1 MANNLTVRCI
11 SALVTTLVAAGALS
25 AQAAPAGSLANVND
39 DHAHRAEVNKDSGKW
54 RRDPFI
60 GNNTKTVK
68 QQTAKTVTGIKLMPE
83 STALPEIN
91 LQGILQSGKV
101 FHALINGR
109 VVKSGDK
116 LDGVIIKEISRFQ
129 VVVQNEKREKIT
141 YDIYQG
147 RIDRG
152 KK

>member
-1 MANNLTVRCI
+1 MANNLTCKCM
-11 SALVTTLVAAGALS
+11 TTLLITLTAAGAFS
-25 AQAAPAGSLANVND
+25 AQAAPSGPLANVNG
-39 DHAHRAEVNKDSGKW
+39 DHAHRYEVKADSGKW

-60 GNNTKTVK
+60 GNETKSAR
-68 QQTAKTVTGIKLMPE
+68 QQTAKTVPGIKMMPE
-83 STALPEIN
+83 PSALPEIN

-116 LDGVIIKEISRFQ
+116 LDSITIKEISRFQ
-129 VVVQNEKREKIT
+129 VVVQSEKKEKIT

>member
-1 MANNLTVRCI
+1 MWLG
-11 SALVTTLVAAGALS
+11 LVAFGLLLS
-25 AQAAPAGSLANVND
+25 PLAVEAAQSPPAPVSVNGD
-39 DHAHRAEVNKDSGKW
+39 AVTW

-60 GNNTKTVK
+60 GDLKKGGGPTATKGT
-68 QQTAKTVTGIKLMPE
+68 TLKTGA
-83 STALPEIN
+83 ALPKLEQEQDIQ
-91 LQGILQSGKV
+91 LQGIMQVDKK

-109 VVKSGDK
+109 SVKAGDTIR
-116 LDGVIIKEISRFQ
+116 GVTIKQISRYQ
-129 VVVQNEKREKIT
+129 VVVLNEHKEKII

>member
-1 MANNLTVRCI
+1 MMRALFTFRIFAIASGLLFCAF
-11 SALVTTLVAAGALS
+11 SAEAARSTAVS
-25 AQAAPAGSLANVND
+25 AAPLTPVSVNED
-39 DHAHRAEVNKDSGKW
+39 PGTW

-60 GNNTKTVK
+60 GSVK
-68 QQTAKTVTGIKLMPE
+68 KGVVPPAAKGIQLKNDSGLSKQE
-83 STALPEIN
+83 QEIQ
-91 LQGILQSGKV
+91 LQGIMQADKA

-109 VVKSGDK
+109 NVKAGDTIG
-116 LDGVIIKEISRFQ
+116 GVTIKEISRFR
-129 VVVQNEKREKIT
+129 VVVINERKEKII

>member
-1 MANNLTVRCI
+1 MT
-11 SALVTTLVAAGALS
+11 ALVTALVAAGPLA
-25 AQAAPAGSLANVND
+25 AQAAPPGTLANVND
-39 DHAHRAEVNKDSGKW
+39 NHAHRAEIKGDSGKW
-54 RRDPFI
+54 RRDPFL
-60 GNNTKTVK
+60 GNNVKTVG
-68 QQTAKTVTGIKLMPE
+68 TTTVKTLPGIKLIPE
-83 STALPEIN
+83 SSALPEIN
-91 LQGILQSGKV
+91 LQGILQSGKA

-109 VVKSGDK
+109 VVKKGDK

-129 VVVQNEKREKIT
+129 VVMQNENREKIT

>member
-1 MANNLTVRCI
+1 MIRNVSSIFIAVMIMLGCCRKATGI
-11 SALVTTLVAAGALS
+11 EKS
-25 AQAAPAGSLANVND
+25 AAPPTVTGSQPV
-39 DHAHRAEVNKDSGKW
+39 SGDATPW

-60 GNNTKTVK
+60 VKVKNTS
-68 QQTAKTVTGIKLMPE
+68 TAKSMPLKIGDGPLKQE
-83 STALPEIN
+83 EDIQ
-91 LQGILQSGKV
+91 LQGIMQADRA

-109 VVKSGDK
+109 VVKTGDTI
-116 LDGVIIKEISRFQ
+116 GGTVIKHISRYQ
-129 VVVQNEKREKIT
+129 VVVQNVSKEKVI

>member
-1 MANNLTVRCI
+1 MT
-11 SALVTTLVAAGALS
+11 ALVTALVAAGPLA
-25 AQAAPAGSLANVND
+25 AQAASPGPLANVND
-39 DHAHRAEVNKDSGKW
+39 DHAHRTEVKEDSGKW
-54 RRDPFI
+54 RRDPFL
-60 GNNTKTVK
+60 GNNTKRVK
-68 QQTAKTVTGIKLMPE
+68 QPTAKTMSGIKLMPE
-83 STALPEIN
+83 SSALPEIN
-91 LQGILQSGKV
+91 LQGILQSGKA

-129 VVVQNEKREKIT
+129 VVMQNEKREKIT

>member
-1 MANNLTVRCI
+1 MTAFFI
-11 SALVTTLVAAGALS
+11 TLAAAGTFA
-25 AQAAPAGSLANVND
+25 AQAAPAGSLANAND
-39 DHAHRAEVNKDSGKW
+39 DHAHRPEVKEDSVRW

-60 GNNTKTVK
+60 GNDTKSVR
-68 QQTAKTVTGIKLMPE
+68 QQTAKKVPGIKLMPE
-83 STALPEIN
+83 SSALPEIN

-116 LDGVIIKEISRFQ
+116 LEGVIIKEISRFQ

>member
-1 MANNLTVRCI
+1 MAIQPDAVAEASSPLAPQASPQSQHKTVPEDI
-11 SALVTTLVAAGALS
+11 
-25 AQAAPAGSLANVND
+25 
-39 DHAHRAEVNKDSGKW
+39 GKW

-60 GNNTKTVK
+60 GTGAIKNNVPK
-68 QQTAKTVTGIKLMPE
+68 A
-83 STALPEIN
+83 ALPAEKKQLTEPPGSTEIN
-91 LQGILQSGKV
+91 LQGIMRADKA

-109 VVKSGDK
+109 VVKTGDK
-116 LDGVIIKEISRFQ
+116 LDGVTIKEISLFL
-129 VVVQNEKREKIT
+129 VVVQNDKKEKVT

>member
-1 MANNLTVRCI
+1 MANNLTCKCM
-11 SALVTTLVAAGALS
+11 TTLLITLTAAGAFS
-25 AQAAPAGSLANVND
+25 VQAAPTGALANVND
-39 DHAHRAEVNKDSGKW
+39 DHAHRAEVKGDSGKW

-60 GNNTKTVK
+60 GNDIKNVR

-83 STALPEIN
+83 SSAMPEIN

-116 LDGVIIKEISRFQ
+116 LDGVTIKEISRFQ

>member
-1 MANNLTVRCI
+1 M
-11 SALVTTLVAAGALS
+11 
-25 AQAAPAGSLANVND
+25 
-39 DHAHRAEVNKDSGKW
+39 
-54 RRDPFI
+54 
-60 GNNTKTVK
+60 
-68 QQTAKTVTGIKLMPE
+68 
-83 STALPEIN
+83 PEIN

-116 LDGVIIKEISRFQ
+116 LDGVTIKEIGRFQ